1 MLGRAL
7 LQWVAGI
14 IAVAA
19 AIWTAKQI
27 GLTLQWHPTWH
38 IVVFVPVLAVANATV
53 APILRLIS
61 MPISCLTF
69 GLFGFVINAVVFWI
83 AGVLTGAEMSFAS
96 PLVGSI
102 VVSLVGSILNSQ
114 IKENRK

>member
-1 MLGRAL
+1 MLGKAL

-19 AIWTAKQI
+19 AIWVAKLI
-27 GLTLQWHPTWH
+27 GLKLEWHPTWR
-38 IVVFVPVLAVANATV
+38 IVLFVPVLAIANAVV
-53 APILRLIS
+53 APVLRLVS
-61 MPISCLTF
+61 MPISCITF

-83 AGVLTGAEMSFAS
+83 AGALTGAEMSLAS

-102 VVSLVGSILNSQ
+102 VVSLVGSVLNSA
-114 IKENRK
+114 IKEHRK